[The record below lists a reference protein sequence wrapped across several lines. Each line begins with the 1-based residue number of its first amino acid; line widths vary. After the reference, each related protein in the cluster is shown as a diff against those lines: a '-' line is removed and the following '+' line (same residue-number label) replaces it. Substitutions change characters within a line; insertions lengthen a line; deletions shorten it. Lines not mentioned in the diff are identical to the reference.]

1 MASSTQHTS
10 MSLRSWFG
18 SVVARTMESI
28 LVLREKMMIN
38 LTKWAAVCVVMIFMV
53 ASTTGVTLAQDAK
66 TVEGTLIGADAT
78 ARVITLKAGDTEMQF
93 TYTEQTELASPQ
105 KDGPPVPIRQ
115 GSRLKITYKEN
126 GKSNIATKIEIL
138 EL

>member
-1 MASSTQHTS
+1 
-10 MSLRSWFG
+10 
-18 SVVARTMESI
+18 MESI
-28 LVLREKMMIN
+28 LVLREGMMIN
-38 LTKWAAVCVVMIFMV
+38 LTKSAAVCVVMTFML
-53 ASTTGVTLAQDAK
+53 ASTTGVILAQDAK

-78 ARVITLKAGDTEMQF
+78 ARVITLKAGDTEIQF